1 MKVQILKKIIKEGN
15 TNGRDWKIRSLF
27 VKFDNKETYDRI
39 KKKIVSDGVTEE
51 QAMKAVKENEYKEEI
66 SYVFYLNCSKF
77 TFERVEKFG
86 VIDAKIVFP
95 VNDRGYIN
103 PKIVVEY
110 NEDTKKW
117 EEQILSYEEPK
128 VFSAEGEEITG
139 WAIDAPEPISEE
151 KQANEV
157 EGNSEIQD
165 LPDDYPVEPKIDTQ
179 TVDDLPF

>member
-15 TNGRDWKIRSLF
+15 TNGRDWKIRSLY
-27 VKFDNKETYDRI
+27 VKFEEKDIYERI
-39 KKKIVSDGVTEE
+39 IKKIVSDGATED

-86 VIDAKIVFP
+86 VIDAKIVFT

-103 PKIVVEY
+103 PRILVEGG
-110 NEDTKKW
+110 K
-117 EEQILSYEEPK
+117 EQILSYEDPK
-128 VFSAEGEEITG
+128 EFSAEGEEITG
-139 WAIDAPEPISEE
+139 WAIEAPEPIAED
-151 KQANEV
+151 KQDIEV
-157 EGNSEIQD
+157 EGKIEI
-165 LPDDYPVEPKIDTQ
+165 DDYYKYDNPPIPEIDTQ

>member
-27 VKFDNKETYDRI
+27 VKFDEKETYDRI
-39 KKKIVSDGVTEE
+39 IKKIVSDGADEE

-95 VNDRGYIN
+95 INDKGYIN
-103 PKIVVEY
+103 PRIVVEGG
-110 NEDTKKW
+110 K
-117 EEQILSYEEPK
+117 EQILSYEEPK
-128 VFSAEGEEITG
+128 EFSPEGEEITG
-139 WAIDAPEPISEE
+139 WATKAPEPISEE
-151 KQANEV
+151 KQDFEV
-157 EGNSEIQD
+157 EGDGDGAIQD
-165 LPDDYPVEPKIDTQ
+165 LPDDYPVEPKVDTQ

>member
-1 MKVQILKKIIKEGN
+1 MKVTILKKIIKEGN

-27 VKFDNKETYDRI
+27 VKFEEKELYDRI
-39 KKKIVSDGVTEE
+39 IKKLVSDGATEE

-95 VNDRGYIN
+95 VNDKGYIN
-103 PKIVVEY
+103 PRIVVEAG
-110 NEDTKKW
+110 K
-117 EEQILSYEEPK
+117 EQILSYEEPK
-128 VFSAEGEEITG
+128 EFSPEGEEITG
-139 WAIDAPEPISEE
+139 WAIEAPEPIAEN
-151 KQANEV
+151 KQDFEV
-157 EGNSEIQD
+157 EGKKEI
-165 LPDDYPVEPKIDTQ
+165 DDYYKYDNPPIPEIDTQ

>member
-1 MKVQILKKIIKEGN
+1 MKVQILKKTIKEGS

-27 VKFDNKETYDRI
+27 VKFDDEKLYHKII
-39 KKKIVSDGVTEE
+39 KKLDADGADEE
-51 QAMKAVKENEYKEEI
+51 QAMKAVKEKEYKDEI

-103 PKIVVEY
+103 PRIVVEAG
-110 NEDTKKW
+110 K
-117 EEQILSYEEPK
+117 EQILSYEEPK
-128 VFSAEGEEITG
+128 EFSPEGEEITG
-139 WAIDAPEPISEE
+139 WATKAPEPISED
-151 KQANEV
+151 KQDFEV
-157 EGNSEIQD
+157 EGAVSSQVN
-165 LPDDYPVEPKIDTQ
+165 DYSSNTPIPEIDTQ